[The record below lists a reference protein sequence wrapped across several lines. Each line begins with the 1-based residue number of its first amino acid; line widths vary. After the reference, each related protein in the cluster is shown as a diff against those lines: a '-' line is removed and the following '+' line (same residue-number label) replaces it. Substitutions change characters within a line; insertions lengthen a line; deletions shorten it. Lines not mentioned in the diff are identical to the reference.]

1 MGLMFIPVLLL
12 HADDCQK
19 LFSRLKLSPICR
31 NEDVRNLHKTLA
43 RMNFSNLIG
52 VLAAEFFQGRPK
64 RENSTCVFFER
75 RGRFCVCFCWM
86 LTAGIMSLLGVGRTG
101 WKFSRS

>member
-1 MGLMFIPVLLL
+1 MDDVGLMFIPVLLL

-19 LFSRLKLSPICR
+19 LFSRLKLSPICV
-31 NEDVRNLHKTLA
+31 EDVRNLHKTLA

-52 VLAAEFFQGRPK
+52 VLAEFFKVDRSERTQRLFFLLNAEG
-64 RENSTCVFFER
+64 NILCVCVFL
-75 RGRFCVCFCWM
+75 M
-86 LTAGIMSLLGVGRTG
+86 IMSLLGVGRTG